1 MVIISRIVP
10 VYKVEKYLKRC
21 VMSLVNQTLKDM
33 EIILV
38 DDGSPDQSGKICDDL
53 SKMDHRIQVIHK
65 KNGGLSSARNAGI
78 KIAQGK
84 YIGFVDS
91 DDDVELNMFE
101 CMVEA
106 AEKYNA
112 DFLMSDY
119 IRIINDKEKV
129 LVSKSLEEG
138 LYEKKDV
145 IEKIYPN
152 LIMGETVDY
161 GPILSVWNCIYKKKF
176 LDKNKILFAEDVRWS
191 EDNLFNA
198 MVGYYAKNFVYLKNK
213 GLYHYYQNEGTIT
226 TSYRPGAWEV
236 YKRMNTYMRDFFIN
250 KKEYDFN
257 RQIRLHL
264 IYYACNTIGME
275 GVNASNFKDAKKR
288 ISKILNDDQLK
299 SIFHGFKLPRVSVKL
314 RLQLLFMKHRYTS
327 IVTWMVRKRE

>member
-1 MVIISRIVP
+1 MLKVSVIVP
-10 VYKVEKYLKRC
+10 VYKVEKYLDRC
-21 VMSLVNQTLKDM
+21 IKSIINQTYSDL

-38 DDGSPDQSGKICDDL
+38 DDGTPDKSGFMCDAYSEKDN
-53 SKMDHRIQVIHK
+53 RIQVIHK
-65 KNGGLSSARNAGI
+65 ENGGLSSARNAGI

-191 EDNLFNA
+191 EDNIFYA
-198 MVGYYAKNFVYLKNK
+198 MVEYYAKYFV
-213 GLYHYYQNEGTIT
+213 
-226 TSYRPGAWEV
+226 
-236 YKRMNTYMRDFFIN
+236 
-250 KKEYDFN
+250 
-257 RQIRLHL
+257 
-264 IYYACNTIGME
+264 
-275 GVNASNFKDAKKR
+275 
-288 ISKILNDDQLK
+288 
-299 SIFHGFKLPRVSVKL
+299 
-314 RLQLLFMKHRYTS
+314 
-327 IVTWMVRKRE
+327 

>member
-1 MVIISRIVP
+1 MVIISIIVP

-138 LYEKKDV
+138 LYGKKDV

-176 LDKNKILFAEDVRWS
+176 LDKNKIYGCDIFLEN
-191 EDNLFNA
+191 NLKK
-198 MVGYYAKNFVYLKNK
+198 GYKNIHEND
-213 GLYHYYQNEGTIT
+213 LYHDLLNLPDNFI
-226 TSYRPGAWEV
+226 
-236 YKRMNTYMRDFFIN
+236 DFFYADNVMEHIVEDEYQETLKLIVKKMKKGGLLYFIIPNLYNGPDDASKYALKRGEKACCFHFMQRSYKDNIN
-250 KKEYDFN
+250 DFYSYGLRVKYDA
-257 RQIRLHL
+257 
-264 IYYACNTIGME
+264 IYI
-275 GVNASNFKDAKKR
+275 
-288 ISKILNDDQLK
+288 
-299 SIFHGFKLPRVSVKL
+299 
-314 RLQLLFMKHRYTS
+314 
-327 IVTWMVRKRE
+327 